1 MVTNNKVEEPL
12 SSPYFPDIPDLIAQG
27 AAEDTSKNYDV
38 SANSAPVDT
47 GIITPLMDFFGQ
59 LFDELF

>member
-1 MVTNNKVEEPL
+1 MYSQNQSIIDMSKCFLLL
-12 SSPYFPDIPDLIAQG
+12 SKN
-27 AAEDTSKNYDV
+27 SKNYDV

-47 GIITPLMDFFGQ
+47 GIITPLIDFFGQ

>member
-47 GIITPLMDFFGQ
+47 GIITQLISLDNYLMNYSR
-59 LFDELF
+59 